1 MNRNEGRPVR
11 VLYQEVRNATI
22 LKVRTE
28 SAEAD
33 TGGGARDLRLSPY
46 SQFRPFMER
55 MLTRVEVRGADAAVR
70 LGTATWSPGTVTRE
84 IAFWPPT
91 NARPNEGRIATIS
104 SLPPLMNPPE
114 DLAGS
119 VFLFVQDENDL
130 IWVRY
135 ATSEQLRGSMPEVGN
150 AIRECLRRS
159 VGKRIATG
167 YIEFTT
173 DGLETWCN
181 AGKRGNS

>member
-1 MNRNEGRPVR
+1 MNRNQIRPVR
-11 VLYQEVRNATI
+11 ILYQEVTDATI
-22 LKVRTE
+22 LKVLTE

-46 SQFRPFMER
+46 AQFMPFMER
-55 MLTRVEVRGADAAVR
+55 MFTRAGVRGAGVNVR
-70 LGTATWSPGTVTRE
+70 LGTATWGNGAETRE

-104 SLPPLMNPPE
+104 SLPPLQDPPE
-114 DLAGS
+114 DLAGA

-135 ATSEQLRGSMPEVGN
+135 ATSEELRGSMPVVGD

-159 VGKRIATG
+159 AGNRIATG
-167 YIEFTT
+167 YIEFTP
-173 DGLETWCN
+173 DGPETWCN
-181 AGKRGNS
+181 AG